1 MNPLELQRLVDGEL
15 SHSQR
20 AELLGNLELDSP
32 LWRDLA
38 MTLLEEQQWAKE
50 IRIEQRLPCFQ
61 PSSTL
66 GLAPNQPEAKL
77 ADRGDFG
84 SETSGR
90 SGLWAGILAC
100 CAMLAIGLCG
110 GYLWS
115 HYSTDAVRAAD
126 KTILTN
132 SQSPTDPSNPDS
144 RNPFENASPWR
155 VLVESPSAT
164 PIEIPLVDARDI
176 DPQWLVAN
184 NSLEIAK
191 LNQKFRRKGYE
202 LDVKPTVYS
211 GSLQDGRRFVVPVH
225 DVSLKPYGL

>member
-15 SHSQR
+15 FHSQR
-20 AELLGNLELDSP
+20 AELLGNLEPDSP
-32 LWRDLA
+32 FWRDLA
-38 MTLLEEQQWAKE
+38 MMLLEEQQWAKD
-50 IRIEQRLPCFQ
+50 IRIEQRPACSQ
-61 PSSTL
+61 PSSIL
-66 GLAPNQPEAKL
+66 GLASNQPDAKL
-77 ADRGDFG
+77 ADRGGFG
-84 SETSGR
+84 SMSRGR
-90 SGLWAGILAC
+90 SGLWPGILAC

-110 GYLWS
+110 GYVWS
-115 HYSTDAVRAAD
+115 HYSTGSFRAAD
-126 KTILTN
+126 KPSLAT
-132 SQSPTDPSNPDS
+132 SQSPTDPSNPDPS
-144 RNPFENASPWR
+144 NPFENASPWR
-155 VLVESPSAT
+155 VRVESPSAT

-184 NSLEIAK
+184 NALEIAK